1 MDSSQR
7 SVAAQM
13 NPLFIVTSA
22 VESRFG
28 IYKPAERLQMTLDTI
43 ANVREHVPG
52 VTIAISEVS
61 GNGLAK
67 EYEEQLMDACDYF
80 FDFTTNHE
88 VNWIYNNQAWFSN
101 WDIVKNL
108 TELTTFPLALATARD
123 AGCLEGIDRV
133 FKMSG
138 RYLLNEKFDLNFYN
152 SSPANEK
159 VVIGKRHKSQFPFQ
173 VTQLSEQYMARLLSW
188 PTSMHESMIG
198 YYNNARDYMRERL
211 RAGGYA
217 DIEHCLFYALPHEHV
232 LEIDQVGVHGTIAP
246 NGAPIVN

>member
-1 MDSSQR
+1 
-7 SVAAQM
+7 M
-13 NPLFIVTSA
+13 NTLFIVTSA

-28 IYKPAERLQMTLDTI
+28 IYSPEQRLQMTLDTI
-43 ANVREHVPG
+43 TNIRERVPNA
-52 VTIAISEVS
+52 TIAISEVS
-61 GNGLAK
+61 GNGLATN
-67 EYEEQLMDACDYF
+67 YEDQLMDACDYF

-88 VNWIYNNQAWFSN
+88 VNWIYNNQAWFNN

-108 TELTTFPLALATARD
+108 TELTTFPLALGTARD
-123 AGCLEGIDRV
+123 AGCLAGIDRV

-138 RYLLNEKFDLNFYN
+138 RYLLNQTFDLNFYSGEQATN
-152 SSPANEK
+152 K
-159 VVIGKRHKSQFPFQ
+159 IVIGKRHKSQFPFQ

-188 PTSMHESMIG
+188 PVSMHENMIV

-217 DIEHCLFYALPHEHV
+217 DIEHCLFYALPQEHV

-246 NGAPIVN
+246 NGTPIVN